1 MQAGLAHTDTNMI
14 IDQPQ
19 LGIIAR
25 VYRTSKHIVC
35 YSWLN
40 ILLIAVPVGVG
51 VRYAGIN
58 PVAAFVVN
66 AIAIVPLARL
76 LSYATEC
83 VARTLGDTVGALM
96 NVTFGNA
103 VELIIL

>member
-58 PVAAFVVN
+58 PVAVFVVN